1 MAFVNKNA
9 WKGSSSLKTDAFN
22 DREAI
27 IMDEEIQ
34 QLYSDF
40 DENSDGSGKGVAY
53 TVKLFC

>member
-1 MAFVNKNA
+1 MAFVNKNV
-9 WKGSSSLKTDAFN
+9 WKGSSSVKNDAFN

-40 DENSDGSGKGVAY
+40 DENSDGSGMV
-53 TVKLFC
+53 